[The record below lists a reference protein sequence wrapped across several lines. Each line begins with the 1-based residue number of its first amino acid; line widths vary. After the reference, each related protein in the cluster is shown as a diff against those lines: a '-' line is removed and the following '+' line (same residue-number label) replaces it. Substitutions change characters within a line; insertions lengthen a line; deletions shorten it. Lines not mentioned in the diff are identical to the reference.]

1 MNQELPKY
9 CSNASSREDFV
20 GISFTWDDKVCLAKP
35 QITFPYGYSLVN
47 VDEKD
52 VFLLVQT
59 LSRFQKQV
67 EDLGV
72 LHTNS
77 DKISGFPLKSYMVVI
92 EDYLRNGYYH
102 DRTVHYVSRTSG
114 KVNWGRTIKK
124 ENPIIQDNDTV
135 YLKMQTRVHQT
146 NDDLLITQISKYCVY
161 ESLVKMGWYYGILT
175 PPKPNTPFYEEL
187 FITTLQERLHKTN
200 KDSDKLLF
208 QSMLQVLQNVDQKSD
223 QSQEFQFGTNRFEQV
238 WELLIDKVYGTKTGE
253 NKKHYFPKATWY
265 LHDQGQLLSN
275 NLYPDTIMETTN
287 GFLYVIDAKY
297 YRYGETKE
305 PTHLPEISSI
315 AKQVV
320 YAQYIAQ
327 KGNKLGISPNKIRN
341 AFILPCDRLKFKNN
355 STHNYI
361 GYADSAL
368 SVADDQEYTKIHT
381 LLIDTKHLMHVA
393 QKSSLDEIIKL
404 SQLIEYHIE
413 ESYVSDACE

>member
-1 MNQELPKY
+1 MNQELSKY

-102 DRTVHYVSRTSG
+102 DRAVYYVSRTSG

-124 ENPIIQDNDTV
+124 ENPIIQNNDTV

-223 QSQEFQFGTNRFEQV
+223 HSQEFQFGTNRFEQV

-275 NLYPDTIMETTN
+275 NLYPDTIMETTI

-305 PTHLPEISSI
+305 PAHLPEISSI

-327 KGNKLGISPNKIRN
+327 KANKLSISPNKIRN

-413 ESYVSDACE
+413 ESHIYDACE